1 LSSELKSADLDG
13 EDLAREIL
21 ACENKVYET
30 FLGPQPDVEAFRKLT
45 LPDYLYINYRGV
57 IWNREENI
65 IIAKKWCCFFVYS
78 NQRVAG
84 QEAFTDLS
92 LDRRPGSHR
101 SRSWR
106 TQSLHRHTN
115 LHCLGQTRWQMAG
128 STAYLNQGGSR
139 LNLNSEVEKS
149 SSSFSCSSSSSRIL
163 TVTQTEQNNCQE
175 DRLFHRRRSPINRG
189 RGRGR
194 FPNFG
199 IWAKSM

>member
-65 IIAKKWCCFFVYS
+65 IILRSGVVFSSIRIKESQVKK
-78 NQRVAG
+78 
-84 QEAFTDLS
+84 LS
-92 LDRRPGSHR
+92 PTSALI
-101 SRSWR
+101 
-106 TQSLHRHTN
+106 
-115 LHCLGQTRWQMAG
+115 A
-128 STAYLNQGGSR
+128 GSR
-139 LNLNSEVEKS
+139 LNLNTEVEK

-163 TVTQTEQNNCQE
+163 TS
-175 DRLFHRRRSPINRG
+175 HRHTNG
-189 RGRGR
+189 T
-194 FPNFG
+194 
-199 IWAKSM
+199 K